1 MSENTEAVETTK
13 QQTLQNDAQLD
24 DSGYD
29 PDLDTPIDEILLE
42 REQKERQPE
51 KPAKEPPKRK
61 HSVGLVK
68 RAKAAGF
75 SDEELDEFTSSELIE
90 ILFRGQPSQPRLE
103 NSSQPKEQQ
112 REPEQQK
119 QAKQAE
125 SDEPEIDLGDLEKD
139 LGEDLSKVLKEAV
152 KRTAKHYVEQQMK
165 PIREREEQDKRQ
177 KEFTRIDQA
186 FNSLG
191 EEWAEVFGKGAVDK
205 VSAEE
210 VSARVAV
217 LNRAAQLAGKGDM
230 LSKLADAAR
239 EMYGRFVKKADKK
252 SPPQTQKQSKA
263 QKIREIDLDR
273 DDTPDEDGDSEPGHN
288 SWYGGGLHRP
298 TSRAAAEEPKG
309 ETRAARAVAR
319 QLRGEGRGREED
331 GLPD

>member
-1 MSENTEAVETTK
+1 MSEKTETAEPTK

-61 HSVGLVK
+61 HSSGLVK

-103 NSSQPKEQQ
+103 NSSQPKEPEPA
-112 REPEQQK
+112 RETKKSEPE
-119 QAKQAE
+119 
-125 SDEPEIDLGDLEKD
+125 EPEIDLGDLEKD

-165 PIREREEQDKRQ
+165 PIREREEQEKRQ
-177 KEFTRIDQA
+177 KEFSRIDQA
-186 FNSLG
+186 FHSLG
-191 EEWAEVFGKGAVDK
+191 DEWSEVFGKGAIDK
-205 VSAEE
+205 VSPEE

-217 LNRAAQLAGKGDM
+217 LNRATQMAGKGDM
-230 LSKLADAAR
+230 LSKLADAAQ
-239 EMYGRFVKKADKK
+239 EMYGRFVKKTNKK
-252 SPPQTQKQSKA
+252 EPPQPQKTTKA
-263 QKIREIDLDR
+263 QKIREIDLDH
-273 DDTPDEDGDSEPGHN
+273 DDTADEDGDNEPGHN

-298 TSRAAAEEPKG
+298 TRRAAAEEPKG